1 MLSAS
6 KAMMLVTT
14 VGFLGTDTV
23 AMLRGA
29 ETPLPYL
36 RRIVLLEGSASATRS
51 AEGRRRGALAR
62 VRGPGRRSRRRRRVG
77 ASAERAADGHER
89 RPVHVRHHRAPQGRR
104 HDPRPDGPA
113 VPRLVRVRRAPGRR
127 PLPDRQPVLPHVRVQ
142 SRVAGEPAPG
152 CHHRSGAGVRRF
164 HRTVPGG
171 DGAHHGTARRPHD
184 LPLDPRP
191 SARASSSIST
201 PCGWR
206 SPARPTFRSR

>member
-6 KAMMLVTT
+6 KAATLVTT

-23 AMLRGA
+23 GMLRAGGDA
-29 ETPLPYL
+29 PPPPAPDRAPGGLGE
-36 RRIVLLEGSASATRS
+36 RDGSS
-51 AEGRRRGALAR
+51 EGRRRGALAR
-62 VRGPGRRSRRRRRVG
+62 VRGPGRGGHRRRRVG

-89 RPVHVRHHRAPQGRR
+89 RPVHVRHHRAPQGRG

-113 VPRLVRVRRAPGRR
+113 VPRVVRVRRAPARR

-142 SRVAGEPAPG
+142 GRVAGEPAPG
-152 CHHRSGAGVRRF
+152 RHHRSGPGVRCP
-164 HRTVPGG
+164 HGAVPGG
-171 DGAHHGTARRPHD
+171 DGADHGAARRAHD

-191 SARASSSIST
+191 SRARSRSICT

-206 SPARPTFRSR
+206 SPERPTSPSR